1 MVVMPPVAGKNGGFG
16 AMELGFF
23 LTGVSGFLLWV
34 GQQLEKAPYLLPQRH
49 PYLEESVHHSYEPM

>member
-1 MVVMPPVAGKNGGFG
+1 
-16 AMELGFF
+16 MELGFF

-34 GQQLEKAPYLLPQRH
+34 GWQLEKAPYLLPQRH